1 MIWTSL
7 NTDKFQ
13 GAILVVQFEG
23 ADAVVWS
30 DRGLILVPLSDLA
43 SAWTGG
49 YNFLWQVPKGWQG
62 PIAPGESGLAV
73 STIAEMF
80 ATLDGMTLGD
90 VSVYGP
96 ALEARVRLFQQS
108 EGLDVDGVIGE
119 RTVLRLNTRLGIGL
133 TSARALSRA
142 QLWAESR

>member
-1 MIWTSL
+1 VTA
-7 NTDKFQ
+7 DKFQ

-30 DRGLILVPLSDLA
+30 DQGLILVRLSDLA
-43 SAWTGG
+43 TAWTGG
-49 YNFLWQVPKGWQG
+49 YTFFWQVPKGWQG